1 MIISSIGCRKC
12 YKEKVILD
20 SRDKSPGQ
28 GYPSDLY
35 ILLVD
40 VSDCLVYLLFE
51 WKKVSRVV
59 QTISKIGEVF
69 NKDANGL
76 QKEVCFK

>member
-12 YKEKVILD
+12 YKEKAILD

-35 ILLVD
+35 ILLID
-40 VSDCLVYLLFE
+40 VSDCLAYLLFE
-51 WKKVSRVV
+51 GKKVSRVV
-59 QTISKIGEVF
+59 QTIAKIGEVF
-69 NKDANGL
+69 KRDANGL
-76 QKEVCFK
+76 HKLVCFK